1 VRLLG
6 LTFGI
11 GQHHPCPLLSVHST
25 LGEELGRQPFGV
37 GSRILQQSV
46 SLFPR
51 RSLDLGSLGPR
62 GGDEQL
68 APALELVQRPE
79 KKRDLTGQLIPSGW
93 HRRDTRRRAGR
104 EPDATE
110 PLE

>member
-1 VRLLG
+1 M
-6 LTFGI
+6 
-11 GQHHPCPLLSVHST
+11 
-25 LGEELGRQPFGV
+25 
-37 GSRILQQSV
+37 

-51 RSLDLGSLGPR
+51 RSLGLGGLGPR

-68 APALELVQRPE
+68 APALELIQRPKQE
-79 KKRDLTGQLIPSGW
+79 RHLTGQLIASGW
-93 HRRDTRRRAGR
+93 HRDDARRSAGR